1 MRLMLTLVFLK
12 KPKSKRMRKEKKI
25 NIRSKM
31 DKWAKVKKK
40 KEFKIK

>member
-1 MRLMLTLVFLK
+1 
-12 KPKSKRMRKEKKI
+12 MRKEKKI

>member
-1 MRLMLTLVFLK
+1 MLTLVFLK

-31 DKWAKVKKK
+31 DEWAKVKKK